1 MFDLSWLWDLMAWLI
16 PCDIMQARFLE
27 RALVAV
33 ILLASAAAAMGTQVV
48 ALRLAFFTDAVGH
61 SILAGVALG
70 LIAGFAPA
78 WSAVLLAVC
87 MGLAIVALERRQR
100 VDGAT
105 LTAVL
110 FATIV
115 AVGLVLVGR
124 RPDAALLAQG
134 FLSGDILTL
143 GDGDVWAL
151 AGIWL
156 AVFVLQFFAFNTLL
170 LDALDPGLNQASR
183 RRAQFAR
190 AAFIILLS
198 VLAMLAARTVGV
210 LLATALLVLPA
221 ASARL
226 ATRSAARALLVS
238 TAIGVVTGITGLLLS
253 TVPAINAPPGALII
267 LCSSG
272 IFVIMLVFRR

>member
-1 MFDLSWLWDLMAWLI
+1 MFDLSWLWDLIGALI
-16 PCDIMQARFLE
+16 PIEIMQAKFLS

-61 SILAGVALG
+61 SILAGIALG
-70 LIAGFAPA
+70 LVTGIAPG
-78 WSAVLLAVC
+78 WSALGLAVC
-87 MGLAIVALERRQR
+87 MGLAIVVLERRQHI
-100 VDGAT
+100 DGAT

-115 AVGLVLVGR
+115 AVGLVLLGR

-143 GDGDVWAL
+143 DDGDIWAL
-151 AGIWL
+151 AGMWL
-156 AVFVLQFFAFNTLL
+156 SVFVLQFFAFNTLL
-170 LDALDPGLNQASR
+170 LDALDPGLNQSSR

-226 ATRSAARALLVS
+226 ATRSAARALLLS
-238 TAIGVVTGITGLLLS
+238 CAIGVVSGITGLLLS
-253 TVPAINAPPGALII
+253 TVPAMSAPPGALMI
-267 LCSSG
+267 LCSSV
-272 IFVIMLVFRR
+272 IFVLMLVVKR